1 MSIDEY
7 NKFMGNIVDTMNDGL
22 FLVRTDG
29 TIAMVNDALLQ
40 ITGFTRE
47 DLLSKPCTVLDC
59 DVCRKARSKGGK
71 HWCRMFK
78 EEPDHRKHCLMR
90 RKDGAYVQVLKNA
103 SILTDGDKVIGA
115 VETVTD
121 LTELERKDET
131 IQELKRLLDAE
142 DSFHGLVGHSE
153 AMRRVYSL
161 IERAAQSDAPVI
173 FYGESGTG
181 KELAAHAIH
190 ELGKRANGPFI
201 QCNCAALTVSLLE
214 SELFGHVKGAFTGA
228 YRHQVGRFEAADGG
242 DLFLDEIGDAPLEI
256 QVKLLRVLETKRFER
271 VGDHRPI
278 RVDVRIITATN
289 RDLPTQVRAN
299 EFREDLYFRI
309 NVIPITMPP
318 LRDRREDIPL
328 LADHFIRRKQHS
340 GASIRGLSPEAM
352 RLCMAYSWP
361 GNVRELVS
369 AMEYAAVVADSELIR
384 PEHLPPAIVN
394 GHGECPA
401 TVSEK
406 NPPAPTNRA
415 TPGNATTEMPTQ
427 KNQLLQALKQTN
439 GNKSKAARLLGV
451 SRMTVLNRMRK
462 YGLNTQTVITA
473 GS

>member
-7 NKFMGNIVDTMNDGL
+7 NKFMGNIVNTMNDGL

-29 TIAMVNDALLQ
+29 TIAMVNNALLQ
-40 ITGFTRE
+40 ITGFSRE
-47 DLLSKPCTVLDC
+47 DLLGKPCTVLDC
-59 DVCRKARSKGGK
+59 DVCRKARSKGGV

-90 RKDGAYVQVLKNA
+90 RKDGAYVHVLKNA
-103 SILTDGDKVIGA
+103 SVLTDGDEVIGA

-121 LTELERKDET
+121 LTELGRKDET

-142 DSFHGLVGHSE
+142 DSFHGLVGRSE

-173 FYGESGTG
+173 IYGESGTG

-242 DLFLDEIGDAPLEI
+242 DLFLDEIGDAPMEI

-278 RVDVRIITATN
+278 HVDVRIITATN
-289 RDLPTQVRAN
+289 RDLPIQVRSN

-318 LRDRREDIPL
+318 LRERREDIPL
-328 LADHFIRRKQHS
+328 LAEHFIRRKQHS

-352 RLCMAYSWP
+352 RLCMTYSWP

-369 AMEYAAVVADSELIR
+369 AMEYAAVVSDSELVQ
-384 PEHLPPAIVN
+384 PGHLPPAIAN
-394 GHGECPA
+394 GHGECRSSA
-401 TVSEK
+401 HDGNSSAAGSSVEK
-406 NPPAPTNRA
+406 IP
-415 TPGNATTEMPTQ
+415 EQ
-427 KNQLLQALKQTN
+427 KAQLLQALEQTH
-439 GNKSKAARLLGV
+439 GNKSKTARLLGV